1 MKTYDVIVAGLGAM
15 GSAALYQLSKSGV
28 NALGIDRF
36 GPPHDLGSSHGESRI
51 TRSAIGEG
59 EEFVPLVLRSNEIWS
74 ELEEATGNRL
84 LKQTGLLIFASGTES
99 SVMHGADILNDTI
112 RIARAHGID
121 HEALHENGL
130 RERFPD
136 LSFQEGSS
144 GYFEPGAGYL
154 VPELCVE
161 TNLQEARRLGAEVS
175 TGETVIAIE
184 SARGTVKVTTDH
196 NNYECGKLVLSAGA
210 WIKKLLG
217 PRVGDD
223 EFRIFRQAM
232 FWFETEADY
241 SEARFPVYLKAGDD
255 ERSSYYGFP
264 SIGGS
269 RTIKV
274 GIEQFD
280 EETNPDEVD
289 RNVTEAETDAAF
301 ELVSKSFRI
310 RREGAKAKTCL
321 YTVTPDYG
329 FVIDFLPDADN
340 VLVVSPCS
348 GHGFKH
354 SAGIGLLAKQLV
366 MDEEPYTDIG
376 RFKFQGA

>member
-15 GSAALYQLSKSGV
+15 GSAALYQLAKSGV

-36 GPPHDLGSSHGESRI
+36 DLPHDRGSSHGESRI
-51 TRSAIGEG
+51 TRTAIGEG

-74 ELEEATGNRL
+74 ELEQATGTRL
-84 LKQTGLLIFASGTES
+84 LKKTGLLIFASGTEG

-112 RIARAHGID
+112 RIARDHGIA
-121 HEALHENGL
+121 HEALDEYAL
-130 RERFPD
+130 RNRFPD
-136 LSFQEGSS
+136 LSFEAGSS
-144 GYFEPGAGYL
+144 GYYEPGAGYL

-161 TNLQEARRLGAEVS
+161 TNLKQARRLGAEVS

-184 SARGTVKVTTDH
+184 SEKGSVRVTTDR
-196 NNYECGKLVLSAGA
+196 NSYECGRLVLSAGA

-223 EFRIFRQAM
+223 EFKIFRQAM
-232 FWFETEADY
+232 FWFETEVDY
-241 SEARFPVYLKAGDD
+241 SEAHFPVYLKAGND

-269 RTIKV
+269 GTIKV

-280 EETNPDEVD
+280 EETNPDEVN
-289 RNVTEAETDAAF
+289 REVTEAETDIAF

-310 RREGAKAKTCL
+310 RREGARSKTCL
-321 YTVTPDYG
+321 YTVTPDFG
-329 FVIDFLPDADN
+329 FVIDFLPESDN

-354 SAGIGLLAKQLV
+354 SAGVGLLAKQMV
-366 MDEEPYTDIG
+366 TGEAPYADVSKF
-376 RFKFQGA
+376 RFRA

>member
-15 GSAALYQLSKSGV
+15 GSATLYQLARSGV
-28 NALGIDRF
+28 KVLGIDRF
-36 GPPHDLGSSHGESRI
+36 DPPHDLGSSHGETRI

-59 EEFVPLVLRSNEIWS
+59 EEFVPLVLRSNGIWS
-74 ELEEATGNRL
+74 ELEQATGNEL
-84 LKQTGLLIFASGTES
+84 LKKTGLLIFASGTES
-99 SVMHGADILNDTI
+99 SVMHGADILHDTI
-112 RIARAHGID
+112 RIAKAFGIA
-121 HEALHENGL
+121 HEALDETGL
-130 RERFPD
+130 KQKFPN
-136 LSFQEGSS
+136 LAFETGSR

-154 VPELCVE
+154 RPELCIA
-161 TNLQEARRLGAEVS
+161 TNLSEAQRLGAEVS
-175 TGETVIAIE
+175 TGETLIAIE
-184 SARGTVKVTTDH
+184 SAGSTVKVTTDH

-217 PRVGDD
+217 PRVGSG

-241 SEARFPVYLKAGDD
+241 SEAHFPVYLKAGDD

-264 SIGGS
+264 SIDGANS
-269 RTIKV
+269 IKA
-274 GIEQFD
+274 GFEQFD
-280 EETNPDEVD
+280 SETDPDSVD
-289 RNVTEAETDAAF
+289 REVTEAETDAAF

-310 RREGAKAKTCL
+310 RREGARAKTCL
-321 YTVTPDYG
+321 YTVTPDFG

-354 SAGIGLLAKQLV
+354 SAGIGLLAKQMV
-366 MDEEPYTDIG
+366 SGEEPYANVSKF
-376 RFKFQGA
+376 RFRA